1 MIRQIYAHGNA
12 DGGSCDSTVD
22 NPCDPYIKLIINE
35 KEAHQ
40 TRSRTDTCCFDANE
54 YYVSEKIANSSTIKI
69 EVWDD
74 DSGPFGSADD
84 LLQRAEGSIASFIEK
99 PVRYGAKVGDV
110 VNSIEVAVFWRNEY
124 EYN

>member
-12 DGGSCDSTVD
+12 EGGNCDSTEQ

-35 KEAHQ
+35 KEAHK

-54 YYVSEKIANSSTIKI
+54 YFVSERIAKSSTIQI

-74 DSGPFGSADD
+74 DSGFFGSADD
-84 LLQRAEGSIASFIEK
+84 LIQREVGSIASFIEK

-110 VNSIEVAVFWRNEY
+110 VNSIEVAAFWRDEY
-124 EYN
+124 VYN